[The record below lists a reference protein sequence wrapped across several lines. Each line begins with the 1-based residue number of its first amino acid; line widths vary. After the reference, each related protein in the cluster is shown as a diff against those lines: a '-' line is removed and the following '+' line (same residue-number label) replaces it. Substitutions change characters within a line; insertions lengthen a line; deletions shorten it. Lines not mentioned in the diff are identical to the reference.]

1 MDFLAQL
8 CIDAVLLGGLY
19 TLMVVGLSLSFGITR
34 VINFAHGEAIMLGA
48 YGAYWAMTLTDLDP
62 LLAMPFLMVLGGIAG
77 FFIFRLLF
85 SRILSAPAA
94 NQILLTFGL
103 GLVLQNTALVL
114 WSGDQRSTNPAYV
127 FASFELGDGA
137 VVQVGRLIGFVVAA
151 LLVGCLFLWLK
162 YAEDGRASR
171 ALAENGDAAA
181 LMGINV
187 QKIYA
192 LTFGVSTALGVAS
205 GCIFSS
211 LSAVTPFMG
220 FGMLVK
226 SFAIIVLGGLGSIVG
241 SVLGA
246 FLLAFGETAVSYY
259 VPNGNGWADAVAFAI
274 LFFVLILRPSG
285 IAGHA
290 VAD

>member
-1 MDFLAQL
+1 MEYLAQL
-8 CIDAVLLGGLY
+8 VIDSVLLGGLY
-19 TLMVVGLSLSFGITR
+19 TLMVIGMSLSFGITR

-48 YGAYWAMTLTDLDP
+48 YGAYWAMTLIHVDP
-62 LLAMPFLMVLGGIAG
+62 LIAMPFLMLIGGGAG
-77 FFIFRLLF
+77 FILFRVVF
-85 SRILSAPAA
+85 TRVLSAPAA

-103 GLVLQNTALVL
+103 GLVLQNIALTL
-114 WSGDQRSTNPAYV
+114 WSGDQRSTNPSYAL
-127 FASFELGDGA
+127 ASFELGDDT
-137 VVQVGRLIGFVVAA
+137 VVQVGRLIGFGVATV
-151 LLVGCLFLWLK
+151 LVGGLFLWLK
-162 YAEDGRASR
+162 YAEDGRACR
-171 ALAENGDAAA
+171 ALAENGDAAR
-181 LMGINV
+181 LMGIDV

-192 LTFGVSTALGVAS
+192 IAFGIATALGVAS

-220 FGMLVK
+220 FNFLVK

-246 FLLAFGETAVSYY
+246 FLLAFGETAASYY
-259 VPNGNGWADAVAFAI
+259 LPNGNGWAEAVAFAI

-290 VAD
+290 AVD

>member
-1 MDFLAQL
+1 MEFIPQL
-8 CIDAVLLGGLY
+8 IVDSVLLGGLY

-34 VINFAHGEAIMLGA
+34 VINFAHGEAIMLGG
-48 YGAYWAMTLTDLDP
+48 YGAYWAMKLTSADP
-62 LLAMPFLMVLGGIAG
+62 LIAMPFLMVMGGIAG
-77 FFIFRLLF
+77 FFIFRVLF
-85 SRILSAPAA
+85 SRILAAPAA

-103 GLVLQNTALVL
+103 GLVLQNLALTL
-114 WSGDQRSTNPAYV
+114 WSGDQRSTNPVYV
-127 FASFELGDGA
+127 FSSFELGDDT
-137 VVQVGRLIGFVVAA
+137 VVQVGRLIGFGVATV
-151 LLVGCLFLWLK
+151 LVGGLFLWLK

-171 ALAENGDAAA
+171 ALAENRDAAV

-192 LTFGVSTALGVAS
+192 ITFGVSTALGVAS

-226 SFAIIVLGGLGSIVG
+226 SFAIIVLGGLGSVVG
-241 SVLGA
+241 SVIGA
-246 FLLAFGETAVSYY
+246 FLLAFAETTVSYY
-259 VPNGNGWADAVAFAI
+259 MPNGNGWAEAVAFAI

-285 IAGHA
+285 IAGHSM
-290 VAD
+290 VD

>member
-1 MDFLAQL
+1 MDYVAQL
-8 CIDAVLLGGLY
+8 CIDSVLLGGIY

-48 YGAYWAMTLTDLDP
+48 YGAFWAMTLVDVDP
-62 LLAMPFLMVLGGIAG
+62 LLAMPVLMVVGGIVG
-77 FFIFRLLF
+77 FGLFRLLF
-85 SRILSAPAA
+85 SRILKAPAA

-103 GLVLQNTALVL
+103 GLVLQNVALTL
-114 WSGDQRSTNPAYV
+114 WSGDQRSTNPPYV

-137 VVQVGRLIGFVVAA
+137 VVQVGRLIGFGVAA
-151 LLVGCLFLWLK
+151 VLVGGLFLWLK

-187 QKIYA
+187 GKIYA
-192 LTFGVSTALGVAS
+192 LSFGVSTALGVAS

-246 FLLAFGETAVSYY
+246 FLLAFSETAVSYY
-259 VPNGNGWADAVAFAI
+259 VPNGNGWADAVAFGI
-274 LFFVLILRPSG
+274 LFFVLVLRPSG

>member
-1 MDFLAQL
+1 MDFVAQL
-8 CIDAVLLGGLY
+8 CIDSLLLGGLY
-19 TLMVVGLSLSFGITR
+19 SLMVVGLSLSFGITR
-34 VINFAHGEAIMLGA
+34 VINFAHGEAIMLGG
-48 YGAYWAMTLTDLDP
+48 YGAYWAMTLTGVDP
-62 LLAMPFLMVLGGIAG
+62 LIAMPILMVLGGIAG
-77 FFIFRLLF
+77 FLIFRLLF
-85 SRILSAPAA
+85 SRILLAPAA

-103 GLVLQNTALVL
+103 GLVLQNIALTL
-114 WSGDQRSTNPAYV
+114 WSGDQRSTNPPYV
-127 FASFELGDGA
+127 FSSFELGDGA
-137 VVQVGRLIGFVVAA
+137 VVQVGRLIGFLVAV

-171 ALAENGDAAA
+171 ALAEDGDAAA
-181 LMGINV
+181 LMGIDV

-226 SFAIIVLGGLGSIVG
+226 SFAIIVLGGLGSIIG

-246 FLLAFGETAVSYY
+246 FLLAFTETAVSYY

-290 VAD
+290 MVD